1 MIIIL
6 HLSISKQAQ
15 IGEIIILNSLGT
27 AELEFVPAFSKS
39 GALFSVLKLPF
50 NKLSCPSIS

>member
-15 IGEIIILNSLGT
+15 TGEIMILNSLGR

-39 GALFSVLKLPF
+39 GALFCVLKLPF
-50 NKLSCPSIS
+50 NKLSC